1 THNLSTES
9 QNKSTVTD
17 PILMTAVPTIL
28 DRLAHTL
35 PFVVF
40 HVDVKGEKVRAILG
54 GRFALFLQA
63 HAAERTF
70 IAMNTQK
77 QPKLNV
83 IFLFDEGSFLFL
95 KISHDWIQS

>member
-1 THNLSTES
+1 ILLLHLLNYLRTHKSLSTES

-17 PILMTAVPTIL
+17 PILMTV
-28 DRLAHTL
+28 LAHTL

-63 HAAERTF
+63 HAAESNHHGAY
-70 IAMNTQK
+70 ILHL
-77 QPKLNV
+77 PIV
-83 IFLFDEGSFLFL
+83 L
-95 KISHDWIQS
+95 KVMLAICLLMCTLSYS